1 MCLLS
6 ARLSCSSS
14 LTTGTSHTLATC
26 FLPPLC
32 HWEVFFKRSR
42 DQTESENAC
51 LAFIW
56 QPCILNPFKRGCRGK
71 KGEKIGHVS
80 HNLCSV
86 NFPAHALTVYRVL
99 RISNLRLLFSV
110 PPHPTLSLK
119 PQSLLYFFL
128 PPPSHFLWLMLFWF
142 FFFQSFLCH

>member
-6 ARLSCSSS
+6 ARLSCSPPS
-14 LTTGTSHTLATC
+14 LTTGTSHTQCALLSAS
-26 FLPPLC
+26 PLSLGS
-32 HWEVFFKRSR
+32 VFKRSR

-86 NFPAHALTVYRVL
+86 NFPAHASTVYRVL
-99 RISNLRLLFSV
+99 RISNLRLLFSA
-110 PPHPTLSLK
+110 PPRHLSNHNPSFTFPSHP
-119 PQSLLYFFL
+119 P
-128 PPPSHFLWLMLFWF
+128 HFLWLMLFR